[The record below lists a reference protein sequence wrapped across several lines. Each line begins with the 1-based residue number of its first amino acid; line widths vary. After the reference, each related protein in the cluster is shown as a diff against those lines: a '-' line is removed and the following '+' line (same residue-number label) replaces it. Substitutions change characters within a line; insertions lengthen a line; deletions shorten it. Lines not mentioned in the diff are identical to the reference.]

1 MMEDLRQKQD
11 RRGKRLFPLAKLVP
25 NALTLLALS
34 LGLTAVR
41 FGLAGKYEMAVLSI
55 CGAAFLDMLDG
66 RIARLLKAESPMGA
80 QLDSLADFM
89 SFGLAPILV
98 LYVWGLSE
106 LHRIGWMVLIFYG
119 ACCALRLARFNA
131 TVDDPDRPQWMR
143 EYFVGVPTP
152 AAGIL
157 VLAPIWLQF
166 SDWLDL
172 RSSPW
177 IIIAYTVSI
186 ACLMVSRLPT
196 FSGKGRAASVPRE
209 YVLPIMVALA
219 LLAAGLFTFP
229 WFGMTLLSLLYVA
242 LLPVGYLSYRR
253 RKTASA
259 DQ

>member
-1 MMEDLRQKQD
+1 MVEQQETQSKRA
-11 RRGKRLFPLAKLVP
+11 KRLFPLAKLIP

-106 LHRIGWMVLIFYG
+106 LHRIGWMVLIFFG

-131 TVDDPDRPQWMR
+131 TIDDPDRPQWMR
-143 EYFVGVPTP
+143 EYFIGVPTP

-166 SDWLDL
+166 SGWLDL
-172 RSSPW
+172 RGAPLV
-177 IIIAYTVSI
+177 IIAYTVSI
-186 ACLMVSRLPT
+186 AGLMVSRLPT
-196 FSGKGRAASVPRE
+196 FSGKGRMASVPRE
-209 YVLPIMVALA
+209 YVLPIMVSLA

-229 WFGMTLLSLLYVA
+229 WFGLTLLCAIYIAA
-242 LLPVGYLSYRR
+242 LPFGYKSFHQRL
-253 RKTASA
+253 KTAA
-259 DQ
+259 E

>member
-1 MMEDLRQKQD
+1 MSLQTEHSAQGRK
-11 RRGKRLFPLAKLVP
+11 RRFFPLGKLVP

-41 FGLAGKYEMAVLSI
+41 FALQGKYEMAVLSV

-89 SFGLAPILV
+89 SFGLAPILI

-106 LHRIGWMVLIFYG
+106 LHRLGWMVLIFYG

-131 TVDDPDRPQWMR
+131 SLDAPDRPQWMR
-143 EYFVGVPTP
+143 RFFVGVPTP

-157 VLAPIWLQF
+157 VLAPVWLHF
-166 SDWLDL
+166 SADLDL
-172 RSSPW
+172 RQVPW
-177 IIIAYTVSI
+177 LIIGYTVTI
-186 ACLMVSRLPT
+186 AGLMVSRIPT
-196 FSGKGRAASVPRE
+196 FSGKGLTTTVPRE
-209 YVLPIMVALA
+209 HVLPIMVGVA

-229 WFGMTLLSLLYVA
+229 WLGLSLLCLLYIA
-242 LLPVGYLSYRR
+242 LLPVGILSFRR
-253 RKTASA
+253 QS
-259 DQ
+259 DS

>member
-1 MMEDLRQKQD
+1 VTVEQQEKQSK
-11 RRGKRLFPLAKLVP
+11 RGKRLFPLAKLIP

-106 LHRIGWMVLIFYG
+106 LHRAGWMVLIFFG

-131 TVDDPDRPQWMR
+131 TIDDPDRPQWMR
-143 EYFVGVPTP
+143 EYFIGVPTP

-172 RSSPW
+172 RNAPW
-177 IIIAYTVSI
+177 VIIGYTVSI
-186 ACLMVSRLPT
+186 ACLMVSRFPT
-196 FSGKGRAASVPRE
+196 FSGKGRMASVPRE
-209 YVLPIMVALA
+209 HVLPIMVSLA

-229 WFGMTLLSLLYVA
+229 WFGLSLLCVLYVA
-242 LLPVGYLSYRR
+242 ALPFGYASFQRR
-253 RKTASA
+253 LKMVSE
-259 DQ
+259 